1 MVFVRF
7 YHQRLKKAAVA
18 ELMRERERKRERRL
32 NIGKKIERVI
42 FVHFKYSQVIHT
54 T

>member
-18 ELMRERERKRERRL
+18 EFMREREKEREKIAYRKED
-32 NIGKKIERVI
+32 
-42 FVHFKYSQVIHT
+42 
-54 T
+54 